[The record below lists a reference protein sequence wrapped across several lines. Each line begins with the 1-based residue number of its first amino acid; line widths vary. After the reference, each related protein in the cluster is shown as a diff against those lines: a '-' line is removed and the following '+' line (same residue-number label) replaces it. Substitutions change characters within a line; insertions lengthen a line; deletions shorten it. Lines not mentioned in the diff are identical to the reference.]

1 MTLTTTDQQY
11 KHAIKRL
18 YDYSLNCDHNEYNSQ
33 GLSGN
38 PWHIFLDLSG
48 YSAEYMDT
56 MQAYSP
62 IHLGHLERVML
73 AEALYSFNTHG
84 YKDVFAWIDE
94 AQADG

>member
-18 YDYSLNCDHNEYNSQ
+18 YDYSLNCNY
-33 GLSGN
+33 SGN
-38 PWHIFLDLSG
+38 AWFVFLDLSG
-48 YSAEYMDT
+48 YSDEYMDT